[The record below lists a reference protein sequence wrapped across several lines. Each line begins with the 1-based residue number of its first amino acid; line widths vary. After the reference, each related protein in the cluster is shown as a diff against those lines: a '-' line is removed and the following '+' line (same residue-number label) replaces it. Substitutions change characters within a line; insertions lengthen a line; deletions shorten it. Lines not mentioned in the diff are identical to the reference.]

1 MRAAPIHRTVGVYER
16 PGPLRA
22 GLARWRLTGFVAGA
36 VSTLL
41 FHQGVAALLHAL
53 ELTARVPYS
62 LQPTSPFGVPV
73 LLSIAFWGAL
83 WGAFLAAVLRN
94 LDGAR
99 LVAAATI
106 LGAIAP
112 TLVAWFVVAPLKGQP
127 PAGGWAPAAML
138 AGPLVNAAWGLGTG
152 LGLLKF
158 GRYRPARPG
167 AAS

>member
-1 MRAAPIHRTVGVYER
+1 MPTAPIRKTVGVYER

-22 GLARWRLTGFVAGA
+22 DLARWLLAGLVAGA
-36 VSTLL
+36 VSTIV
-41 FHQGVAALLHAL
+41 FHQGMAALLHAL
-53 ELTARVPYS
+53 ELTARAPYS
-62 LQPTSPFGVPV
+62 FAPTAPFGVPA

-94 LDGAR
+94 LDGTR
-99 LVAAATI
+99 LVVAATI

-152 LGLLKF
+152 LGLLQF